1 MSYLVLARKYRPTT
15 FAEVAGQEIIINT
28 LRGAIEKDRIAH
40 AYLFTGPRGTG
51 KTTTA
56 RLLAKA
62 LNCEQGPTT
71 EACGECERCVAMD
84 RGAEAD
90 VIEIDAASNTS
101 VDDVRTLR
109 DQAGYKPLCA
119 RFKIFIIDE
128 VHMLSKAA
136 FNALLKTLEEPPSH
150 VKFLF
155 ATTEPHKVLDT
166 ILSRCQVL
174 KLSPLPEERI
184 VGRLQEVFVAEN
196 VEAEG
201 GVCEEIARRARGG
214 MRDAL
219 SIADQLL
226 SMVGDK
232 PRLADMDRLSGDEK
246 NVGMAQ
252 VVAHILAGD
261 KAELLAD
268 LPSVEGVE
276 ADWLAELLDY
286 LRATLLAN
294 LCGANAPMLEGLALD
309 DQAREKL
316 VESGKAI
323 GAERLEL
330 WLQELLHA
338 RERMRLLPSHGRLI
352 LEVTLLDL
360 CGAGHTMPL
369 GDWCERLEGLE
380 RRLLQGGAQP
390 GFAAQ
395 STPAQAPP
403 PQPAVV
409 SQAASKPVAPKQ
421 EATPESNRD
430 VAPASQVSATPASK
444 PETPTKEI
452 PRPAKRKA
460 NRTGTPG
467 SAAQAWD
474 AFLLE
479 LKAKSSSLAD
489 IMERRGRLAQIG
501 DKRAVIQLS
510 RLADGER
517 DMIMDRRNTR
527 VCTMAMSEAMG
538 QEMQLDL
545 QDEAQAAEWQE
556 DEFTSEVVR
565 RFEGRVD

>member
-1 MSYLVLARKYRPTT
+1 
-15 FAEVAGQEIIINT
+15 
-28 LRGAIEKDRIAH
+28 
-40 AYLFTGPRGTG
+40 
-51 KTTTA
+51 
-56 RLLAKA
+56 
-62 LNCEQGPTT
+62 
-71 EACGECERCVAMD
+71 
-84 RGAEAD
+84 
-90 VIEIDAASNTS
+90 
-101 VDDVRTLR
+101 
-109 DQAGYKPLCA
+109 
-119 RFKIFIIDE
+119 
-128 VHMLSKAA
+128 
-136 FNALLKTLEEPPSH
+136 
-150 VKFLF
+150 
-155 ATTEPHKVLDT
+155 VLDT

-184 VGRLQEVFVAEN
+184 VGRLHEVFEAEK
-196 VEAEG
+196 VEAES

-232 PRLADMDRLSGDEK
+232 PLLADMDRLSGDEK
-246 NVGMAQ
+246 HVGMAQ
-252 VVAHILAGD
+252 VVAHVLAGE
-261 KAELLAD
+261 KAALLGD

-309 DQAREKL
+309 DEAREKL
-316 VESGKAI
+316 VESGKGI

-360 CGAGHTMPL
+360 CTASQTLPL
-369 GDWCERLEGLE
+369 GEWCDRLEGLE

-390 GFAAQ
+390 GLAAQ
-395 STPAQAPP
+395 AAPAPSPASRAVASAPASVPAQ
-403 PQPAVV
+403 PAT
-409 SQAASKPVAPKQ
+409 QA
-421 EATPESNRD
+421 
-430 VAPASQVSATPASK
+430 APASQVPSREIPQAPQVIPAAAPKAEMSGQ
-444 PETPTKEI
+444 EI
-452 PRPAKRKA
+452 PRPAKPRA
-460 NRTGTPG
+460 TRTGTPG

-479 LKAKSSSLAD
+479 LKAKSASLAD
-489 IMERRGRLAQIG
+489 IMERRGRLAQISG
-501 DKRAVIQLS
+501 DRAVIQLT

-517 DMIMDRRNTR
+517 DMVMDRRNAR
-527 VCTMAMSEAMG
+527 ACTLAFSEAMG
-538 QEMQLDL
+538 QDMQLDL
-545 QDEAQAAEWQE
+545 QDAAQSAEWQK

-565 RFEGRVD
+565 RFDGRVD